1 MYELVLNYI
10 TALAPAASAIIAC
23 IVMFVRIITR
33 VREMTCELSHK
44 NEKDMKEA
52 QDVFYAQVS
61 IMKEEIKR
69 ITDSNEMAQMKE
81 QLKEQYARVMREL
94 EELTKQNAELLAKL
108 ETRGY

>member
-10 TALAPAASAIIAC
+10 TALAPAASAVIAC

-44 NEKDMKEA
+44 NEKDLKEA
-52 QDVFYAQVS
+52 QDVFYAQVNT
-61 IMKEEIKR
+61 MKEEIKR
-69 ITDSNEMAQMKE
+69 ITDSNEMAQM
-81 QLKEQYARVMREL
+81 KEQYARVMREL